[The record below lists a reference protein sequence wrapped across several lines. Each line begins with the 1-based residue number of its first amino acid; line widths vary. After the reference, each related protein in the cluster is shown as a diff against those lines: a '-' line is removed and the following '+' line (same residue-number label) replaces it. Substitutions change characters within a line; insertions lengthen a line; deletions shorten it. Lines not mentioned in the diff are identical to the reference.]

1 MNNLNQLKQK
11 ALLLLLLVAAGAAK
25 AQEYIPIVA
34 EGKRWNVMLSDC
46 WFPPEPQKHTTT
58 SYKIEGDTLLENVVY
73 KKMFATKHEDLT
85 RWWLHGLIRENEAKQ
100 VFYRQWGGGQ
110 LDSEKL
116 IYDFS
121 MLPGD
126 SILVWP
132 WQEEYLFLQRI
143 SDTVLEDGNIRKKY
157 SFNYNDDFCYGCTEF
172 WIEGVGSQWGYPGDA
187 YLLGGSNRLLCS
199 FENEELVWHDP
210 YFGECFYT
218 NWDWD
223 EIGEYE
229 KKDEIVLYPNPVKE
243 QVFLGNALREVELFN
258 AFGQLMYK
266 GTTNM
271 IDVRDW
277 PNGMYFIRV
286 TDEKGVVGT
295 AKLVKQ

>member
-1 MNNLNQLKQK
+1 MKTLNKLKQE
-11 ALLLLLLVAAGAAK
+11 ALLLLLLMAAGTAK
-25 AQEYIPIVA
+25 AQEYVPLVA

-58 SYKIEGDTLLENVVY
+58 SYKIEGDTLIENVVY
-73 KKMFATKHEDLT
+73 KKLFATKHEDLT
-85 RWWLHGLIRENEAKQ
+85 RWWLHGLIRENETKQ

-126 SILVWP
+126 SIP
-132 WQEEYLFLQRI
+132 SICGEYLYLQNI
-143 SDTVLEDGNIRKKY
+143 NDTVLEDGNNRKKFN
-157 SFNYNDDFCYGCTEF
+157 FNYNDDLCYGCTEF

-187 YLLGGSNRLLCS
+187 YLMGGSNRLLCS

-243 QVFLGNALREVELFN
+243 QVFLGNVMREVELFN

-266 GTTNM
+266 GMTNT
-271 IDVRDW
+271 IDMRDW
-277 PNGMYFIRV
+277 PNGVYFIRV
-286 TDEKGVVGT
+286 TDEKGKNFVRKVV
-295 AKLVKQ
+295 KE

>member
-1 MNNLNQLKQK
+1 MKQLQALRGKV
-11 ALLLLLLVAAGAAK
+11 LLLLLLAVAGTVK
-25 AQEYIPIVA
+25 AQEYDPLVA

-58 SYKIEGDTLLENVVY
+58 SYKIEGDTLLEDVVY
-73 KKMFATKHEDLT
+73 KKMFATKYEDLT
-85 RWWLHGLIRENEAKQ
+85 RWWLHGLIRESEAKQ
-100 VFYRQWGGGQ
+100 VFFRQWGGGQ

-143 SDTVLEDGNIRKKY
+143 SDTVLDDGSIRKKY
-157 SFNYNDDFCYGCTEF
+157 SFNYNDTACYGCSEF
-172 WIEGVGSQWGYPGDA
+172 WIEGIGSQLGYPGDA

-223 EIGEYE
+223 GVEEDE
-229 KKDEIVLYPNPVKE
+229 KKEDMVPYPNPATE
-243 QVFLGNALREVELFN
+243 WIFLGDVMREAEVFN
-258 AFGQLMYK
+258 AWGRLIYK
-266 GTTNM
+266 GMTNT
-271 IDVRDW
+271 INVRNW
-277 PNGMYFIRV
+277 PNGVYLVRV
-286 TDEKGVVGT
+286 TDKNGLVDV
-295 AKLVKQ
+295 AKLVKE